1 MTGPVVS
8 EGVRPNDICQ
18 TVQLSDRNGYVIL
31 HLDRV
36 SEWVALDPATAASLA
51 EAMARASYKAKF
63 GDVPTTE
70 KRSQITE
77 QLRVRVQKRV
87 ELMLQSMAGEVPRV
101 EFSVQ
106 ATRVTD
112 AVFKEVG

>member
-1 MTGPVVS
+1 MSAELLESDGT
-8 EGVRPNDICQ
+8 RTIQ
-18 TVQLSDRNGYVIL
+18 ISDRDGLCIL
-31 HLDRV
+31 HFEKPVL
-36 SEWVALDPATAASLA
+36 WCALDPSTAAAVA
-51 EAMARASYKAKF
+51 EALARASYKAKF